1 MNDICVKKNRL
12 NQIRIKKT
20 KVDLKGI
27 VNVYLASDV
36 LASTPTAVHTIR
48 RVIFQRKRTT
58 SKTA

>member
-1 MNDICVKKNRL
+1 MRKKNRL

-36 LASTPTAVHTIR
+36 LASTPTAVQTPA
-48 RVIFQRKRTT
+48 TAAYSYT
-58 SKTA
+58 STWQYLPARN